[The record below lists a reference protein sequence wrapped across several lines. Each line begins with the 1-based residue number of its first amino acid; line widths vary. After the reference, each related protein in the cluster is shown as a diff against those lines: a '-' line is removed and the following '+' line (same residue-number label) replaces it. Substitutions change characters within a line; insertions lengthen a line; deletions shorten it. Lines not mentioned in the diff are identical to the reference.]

1 LRKARKQN
9 GSLYLDANGS
19 KIPVWMFSWFQIIP
33 TGRRVRR
40 KRQVGT
46 LDQYKTEAAA
56 ERAVR
61 SWRLAINSNEAYA
74 FSGITM
80 QDLIDHFRMKEL
92 DSSVEQ
98 GRAWSTRNR
107 YETYLKKWI
116 EPRWGKHEL
125 ASIKTPMVEEWLD
138 QLRPMKKGLPS
149 ADSNLNKIRAERPLA
164 PGTKAKIRNIM
175 GVVFNHAMR
184 WEFTDRNPIKGL
196 TRGAGVRQS
205 SKRVSVPDILEV
217 SEMQDILERLLPR
230 DRTLVLLSMV
240 TGLRRGE
247 LAGLK
252 WQDIDFANLQID
264 VQRSVVDQVVGRCK
278 TEASQ
283 KPVPIDEYTM
293 GDLLSWFH
301 ETPFREPEDWV
312 FATNSSRAGKKR
324 GKQPLWLSTVMR
336 YHIEP
341 VVRNLGIQKRVGW
354 HTFRRTYATLLKA
367 NGEDVKVVQELLRHG
382 SSRVTLDI
390 YAQAQ
395 MPAKRAAQ
403 QKVVEMVRTMTSQQV
418 APTSLK
424 CSPKCS
430 AGKLGQTG

>member
-1 LRKARKQN
+1 
-9 GSLYLDANGS
+9 
-19 KIPVWMFSWFQIIP
+19 
-33 TGRRVRR
+33 
-40 KRQVGT
+40 
-46 LDQYKTEAAA
+46 
-56 ERAVR
+56 
-61 SWRLAINSNEAYA
+61 
-74 FSGITM
+74 
-80 QDLIDHFRMKEL
+80 
-92 DSSVEQ
+92 
-98 GRAWSTRNR
+98 
-107 YETYLKKWI
+107 
-116 EPRWGKHEL
+116 
-125 ASIKTPMVEEWLD
+125 MVEEWLE
-138 QLRPMKKGLPS
+138 QLRPMRKGSPK
-149 ADSNLNKIRAERPLA
+149 ADSNLNKVRIERPLA
-164 PGTKAKIRNIM
+164 PATKAKIRNIM
-175 GVVFNHAMR
+175 GVLFNHAMR

-264 VQRSVVDQVVGRCK
+264 VQRSVVNQVVGRCK

-283 KPVPIDEYTM
+283 KPVPIDDD
-293 GDLLSWFH
+293 GRSSGLVS
-301 ETPFREPEDWV
+301 RNAV
-312 FATNSSRAGKKR
+312 SRAGR
-324 GKQPLWLSTVMR
+324 LGLCHEQQPGREQTRKQPLWLSTVMR

-341 VVRNLGIQKRVGW
+341 VVRHLGIQKRVGW
-354 HTFRRTYATLLKA
+354 HTFRRTFATLLKA

-403 QKVVEMVRTMTSQQV
+403 QKVVEMVRTLTSNWQRKLHLN
-418 APTSLK
+418 APQNAPQK
-424 CSPKCS
+424 KW
-430 AGKLGQTG
+430 GKPDK

>member
-1 LRKARKQN
+1 
-9 GSLYLDANGS
+9 
-19 KIPVWMFSWFQIIP
+19 
-33 TGRRVRR
+33 
-40 KRQVGT
+40 
-46 LDQYKTEAAA
+46 
-56 ERAVR
+56 
-61 SWRLAINSNEAYA
+61 
-74 FSGITM
+74 
-80 QDLIDHFRMKEL
+80 
-92 DSSVEQ
+92 
-98 GRAWSTRNR
+98 
-107 YETYLKKWI
+107 
-116 EPRWGKHEL
+116 
-125 ASIKTPMVEEWLD
+125 MVEEWLE
-138 QLRPMKKGLPS
+138 QLQPLKRVPRTASSEQGQAKNKK
-149 ADSNLNKIRAERPLA
+149 PLA

-175 GVVFNHAMR
+175 GVLFNHAMR

-205 SKRVSVPDILEV
+205 SKRVSVPDILDI
-217 SEMQDILERLLPR
+217 SEMQGILSELLPR

-247 LAGLK
+247 LTGLK
-252 WQDIDFANLQID
+252 WQDIDFENLQID

-293 GDLLSWFH
+293 GDLLTWFR

-312 FATNSSRAGKKR
+312 FATNSRRAGKKR

-336 YHIEP
+336 YHIDP
-341 VVRNLGIQKRVGW
+341 VVRRLGIRKRVGW
-354 HTFRRTYATLLKA
+354 HTFRRTYATLLEA
-367 NGEDVKVVQELLRHG
+367 NGEDVKVVQDLLRHG

-403 QKVVEMVRTMTSQQV
+403 QKVVSMVRKPTTDMTAQS
-418 APTSLK
+418 ALN

-430 AGKLGQTG
+430 AEKLDQIG

>member
-1 LRKARKQN
+1 
-9 GSLYLDANGS
+9 
-19 KIPVWMFSWFQIIP
+19 
-33 TGRRVRR
+33 
-40 KRQVGT
+40 
-46 LDQYKTEAAA
+46 
-56 ERAVR
+56 
-61 SWRLAINSNEAYA
+61 
-74 FSGITM
+74 
-80 QDLIDHFRMKEL
+80 
-92 DSSVEQ
+92 
-98 GRAWSTRNR
+98 
-107 YETYLKKWI
+107 
-116 EPRWGKHEL
+116 
-125 ASIKTPMVEEWLD
+125 MVEEWLE
-138 QLRPMKKGLPS
+138 QLRPMKKGS
-149 ADSNLNKIRAERPLA
+149 STANSQLNKIQTEKPLA

-175 GVVFNHAMR
+175 GVLFNHAMR

-205 SKRVSVPDILEV
+205 SKRVSVPDILEI
-217 SEMQDILERLLPR
+217 SEMQDIVAELLPR

-240 TGLRRGE
+240 IGLRRGE

-252 WQDIDFANLQID
+252 WQDIDFQNLQID

-293 GDLLSWFH
+293 GDLLDWFR

-336 YHIEP
+336 YHIDP
-341 VVRNLGIQKRVGW
+341 VVRNLGIKKRVGW

-403 QKVVEMVRTMTSQQV
+403 QKVVAMVRTPAT
-418 APTSLK
+418 LLE
-424 CSPKCS
+424 PK
-430 AGKLGQTG
+430 TGT